1 MRREIYP
8 EELSYFYQKT
18 GEAIW
23 HLQIVEDF
31 LVRLYMIKA
40 VMVTVDSISE
50 DEAASQ
56 ITKLQRKTLGQVIGL
71 LEKGNW
77 VSTDFI
83 RRLKD
88 FNSMRKWIVHNSAR
102 EDGETLY
109 TDKGRERFLSKIC
122 QFTGLAVGFQH
133 EIQEVLVE
141 YANEQGVQTD
151 KIFEQSK
158 RTLRKLR
165 GE

>member
-1 MRREIYP
+1 MRRELYP

-40 VMVTVDSISE
+40 LMATVGSMSE
-50 DEAASQ
+50 DEATCQ
-56 ITKLQRKTLGQVIGL
+56 VTTLQRKTLGQVIGL
-71 LEKGNW
+71 LEKGSW

-102 EDGETLY
+102 EDGEALY

-122 QFTGLAVGFQH
+122 QFTELAVGFQH
-133 EIQEVLVE
+133 EIQGLLVE
-141 YANEQGVQTD
+141 YAIEQGVQTD
-151 KIFEQSK
+151 EVFEQSK
-158 RTLRKLR
+158 RRVGQLR

>member
-1 MRREIYP
+1 MRREIYQ

-23 HLQIVEDF
+23 HLQIVEDL
-31 LVRLYMIKA
+31 LVRLYIIKA
-40 VMVTVDSISE
+40 VMVTVGSISE

-71 LEKGNW
+71 FEKGNW

-122 QFTGLAVGFQH
+122 QFTGQAVGFQH
-133 EIQEVLVE
+133 EIREVLVE

-158 RTLRKLR
+158 RTIRKLR